1 MYMHIHLHTFHFLYL
16 FLSLP
21 LLCFYMYMY
30 TCTLYVT
37 VSQVKSSSS
46 KAKSGGGS
54 VKKAPPRSSPLASA
68 PRSQDPSPLSKV
80 LYDYSHSPTAQ
91 ITAVTLSPSKTG
103 SAGLSREGGGA
114 SPRKFGGLYKAQ
126 KPGAKLS
133 KSAHQKL
140 RESLKI
146 FDFSSDSES
155 EDEGVTP
162 VKKPAK
168 PKARPPIDLE
178 TGEGMEVKD
187 HDKTPPPKPKT
198 NSNYRYMCTC
208 VHVH

>member
-1 MYMHIHLHTFHFLYL
+1 MCEREVVLIVLVHVHVHSLAHISLSLS
-16 FLSLP
+16 LSLP
-21 LLCFYMYMY
+21 LPLLYFYMYNYMYMY
-30 TCTLYVT
+30 MYVT

-80 LYDYSHSPTAQ
+80 LYDYSHSPTVQ

-103 SAGLSREGGGA
+103 SAGLFREGGGA

-133 KSAHQKL
+133 TSA
-140 RESLKI
+140 E
-146 FDFSSDSES
+146 
-155 EDEGVTP
+155 
-162 VKKPAK
+162 
-168 PKARPPIDLE
+168 
-178 TGEGMEVKD
+178 
-187 HDKTPPPKPKT
+187 
-198 NSNYRYMCTC
+198 
-208 VHVH
+208 